1 MPGKSKHGKRRYSF
15 QSKKKKRKQHFPVT
29 AAAQQQV
36 AAQALKPDTLPKA
49 SARQAGV
56 PTPKTVATTV
66 RYPYIASELRRIGIL
81 GGIVFVI
88 LIILALVLP
97 YFS

>member
-1 MPGKSKHGKRRYSF
+1 MPGKSKHGKRSYSF

-29 AAAQQQV
+29 AAQQQV

-49 SARQAGV
+49 SV
-56 PTPKTVATTV
+56 PLASVPAPKIAVKYPFIAT
-66 RYPYIASELRRIGIL
+66 ELRRIGIL

>member
-1 MPGKSKHGKRRYSF
+1 MPGKSKHGKKKYSF

-49 SARQAGV
+49 SV
-56 PTPKTVATTV
+56 PLASVPAPKIVPAAVKYPFIAT
-66 RYPYIASELRRIGIL
+66 ELRRIGIL
-81 GGIVFVI
+81 GGIIFVI